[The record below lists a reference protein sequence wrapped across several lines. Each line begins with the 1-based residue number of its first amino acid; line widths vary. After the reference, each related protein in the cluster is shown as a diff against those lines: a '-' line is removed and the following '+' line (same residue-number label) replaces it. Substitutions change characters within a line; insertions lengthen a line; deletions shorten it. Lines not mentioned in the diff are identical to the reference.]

1 MLNISSFQA
10 HTLVSPQG
18 VISKAIFS
26 AAGPDITKIYQAP
39 QPGEITKTP
48 GFLLAC
54 SHVIH
59 TNCSKWDGG
68 KGEAVSIVDDQDYL
82 NTHHLLIECGVITL
96 TNGLTGTQFF
106 WLVTQSFLFWEKR
119 LRDEPKERLTVQT
132 RLRRS

>member
-1 MLNISSFQA
+1 MLNSFSFQA

-68 KGEAVSIVDDQDYL
+68 KGEAVSIVDDQDYS
-82 NTHHLLIECGVITL
+82 NTHHLLIECGIITV

-106 WLVTQSFLFWEKR
+106 GSSRNLFSFGRKDCVTS
-119 LRDEPKERLTVQT
+119 
-132 RLRRS
+132 